1 MSQRDKKFLSL
12 LVCLV
17 VLASCSKSTPPET
30 TNTGSDT
37 KQAEEQLLND
47 LNQVIESVENENN
60 TTASWTTVSTP
71 APTQSGSANVE
82 PALKVGEPADLLKNT
97 PGLTPNTKVDSKTLK
112 LNQSYTSPGW
122 KDEVEFTVALDG
134 KVIRSVTV
142 KTIKGG
148 DITKKLQAAFG
159 SAINTVIAWKT
170 IEEAKNI
177 ATVWGASLTT
187 QAFISAIKSM

>member
-1 MSQRDKKFLSL
+1 MSQRDKNFLSL

-17 VLASCSKSTPPET
+17 VLASCSKTTPSET

-47 LNQVIESVENENN
+47 LNQVIESVESEN
-60 TTASWTTVSTP
+60 TTASWTNVSTP
-71 APTQSGSANVE
+71 APTQSGSKNME